1 MRGSIQWL
9 LLKIRQP
16 NGIVFFLAAA
26 LALPASAQ
34 TDEVY
39 RIGIL
44 EPTQASM
51 NRANLSSFLQG
62 MQEHGYV
69 QGKNLVLDYRS
80 ADGRPEQYRR
90 LAMEMVRAKPHV
102 IVTRGSAAALAAR
115 DAGSVPVVMATS
127 ADPVAAGVVKS
138 LQHPGGHVTGLTT
151 QSPEVSAKRLHILK
165 ELAPQVTRVAAM
177 LNMNNATA
185 RREQREVERAAQAV
199 GVQVLFFD
207 VRDAD
212 GLKRSL
218 DAAVAQGA
226 DALLINSEA
235 VAIANRD
242 AIINFAWKHSLP
254 AMYSAREYAEGG
266 GLVSYGVNYRHL
278 YRRAAS
284 YAAKILNGANPGE
297 LPIERPTQFNL
308 VINVRAATAQGHP
321 IPSDL
326 LLRTNELI
334 R

>member
-1 MRGSIQWL
+1 MRPINAALVTAFL
-9 LLKIRQP
+9 L
-16 NGIVFFLAAA
+16 A

-44 EPTQASM
+44 EPTHAGM
-51 NRANLSSFLQG
+51 NRANLNSFLRG
-62 MQEHGYV
+62 MREHGYV
-69 QGKNLVLDYRS
+69 QGKNLVIDYRS
-80 ADGRPEQYRR
+80 AGGEPAQYRK
-90 LAMEMVRAKPHV
+90 LATEMVRAKPHV

-138 LQHPGGHVTGLTT
+138 LRHPGGHVTGLTT
-151 QSPEVSAKRLHILK
+151 QSAEVSSKRVRILK

-177 LNMNNATA
+177 LNMTNPTA

-199 GVQVLFFD
+199 GVQALFFD

-218 DAAVAQGA
+218 DAAVAEGA

-235 VAIANRD
+235 VAMANRD
-242 AIINFAWKHSLP
+242 AIINFAWKHRLP
-254 AMYSAREYAEGG
+254 AMYSAREYTEGG
-266 GLVSYGVNYRHL
+266 GLVSYGVNYRDL
-278 YRRAAS
+278 YHRAAS
-284 YAAKILNGANPGE
+284 YTAKILKGAKPGE
-297 LPIERPTQFNL
+297 LPIERPTKFSL
-308 VINVRAATAQGHP
+308 VINVRAATAQGHS

-326 LLRTNELI
+326 LLRTDELI